1 MYNNSNYLSQNIQYE
16 NMPQF
21 YPNYN
26 YNNLYEPPQ
35 VNRYSE
41 SSGFNKTFQYN
52 QSEVTNNQ
60 SVIDLYQREKDTELI
75 NNFIDEN
82 SNSKTDIKFKNEV
95 KNNKKLGISQ
105 IKSLLSSIN
114 KLNVNLKEEI
124 LSLEEEKCKLETSE
138 LNEKLQKCL
147 KIKMEI
153 EKLSLMI
160 REDDVIF
167 KFKELVDKRKK
178 KRMREKKLR
187 AKWKAGKLLDAER
200 RDRLHAAADAWIRDK
215 QDVIEREKQEE
226 NLRKD
231 ADMILS
237 DIRNKRSD
245 ARKYLSVLNELK
257 SLRKVKSANARA
269 RGEKLSVAADQ
280 AFENI
285 IIQLIEQW
293 SKLDREYSIEEH
305 GLKLMLQTDNEKVI
319 TRQKKNNFDDWEI
332 AIFGRKLSSV
342 NNGVKN
348 DFNKFVMIRFMW
360 DRYINYHGE
369 GRRIP
374 IGWVMPEFPS
384 SAAWQKCL
392 KKI

>member
-21 YPNYN
+21 YANYN
-26 YNNLYEPPQ
+26 YSNLYEQPQ
-35 VNRYSE
+35 VNRYND
-41 SSGFNKTFQYN
+41 SSGFNKTFEYN
-52 QSEVTNNQ
+52 QSDVTSNQ
-60 SVIDLYQREKDTELI
+60 LVIDVYQREKDTELI

-82 SNSKTDIKFKNEV
+82 SNLKADKKFNHKE
-95 KNNKKLGISQ
+95 KNKKLGITQ

-124 LSLEEEKCKLETSE
+124 SSLEEEKFKLDTEE
-138 LNEKLQKCL
+138 LNEKLQKCMR
-147 KIKMEI
+147 IKMEV

-160 REDDVIF
+160 REDDVIL
-167 KFKELVDKRKK
+167 KFKKLIDQRKK

-187 AKWKAGKLLDAER
+187 AKWKASKLLDAER

-257 SLRKVKSANARA
+257 NLRKVKSANARA

-285 IIQLIEQW
+285 IG
-293 SKLDREYSIEEH
+293 KYYF
-305 GLKLMLQTDNEKVI
+305 
-319 TRQKKNNFDDWEI
+319 KNY
-332 AIFGRKLSSV
+332 L
-342 NNGVKN
+342 
-348 DFNKFVMIRFMW
+348 
-360 DRYINYHGE
+360 
-369 GRRIP
+369 
-374 IGWVMPEFPS
+374 
-384 SAAWQKCL
+384 
-392 KKI
+392 

>member
-21 YPNYN
+21 YANYN
-26 YNNLYEPPQ
+26 YSNLYEQPQ
-35 VNRYSE
+35 VNRYND
-41 SSGFNKTFQYN
+41 SSGFNKTFEYN
-52 QSEVTNNQ
+52 QSDVTSNQ
-60 SVIDLYQREKDTELI
+60 LVIDVYQREKDTELI

-82 SNSKTDIKFKNEV
+82 SNLKADKKFNHKE
-95 KNNKKLGISQ
+95 KNKKLGITQ

-124 LSLEEEKCKLETSE
+124 SSLEEEKFKLDTEE
-138 LNEKLQKCL
+138 LNEKLQKCMR
-147 KIKMEI
+147 IKMEV

-160 REDDVIF
+160 REDDVIL
-167 KFKELVDKRKK
+167 KFKKLIDQRKK

-187 AKWKAGKLLDAER
+187 AKWKASKLLDAER

-257 SLRKVKSANARA
+257 NLRKVKSANARA

-285 IIQLIEQW
+285 IVQLIEQW

-319 TRQKKNNFDDWEI
+319 TRQKKNNFDDWEV
-332 AIFGRKLSSV
+332 AIFGRKLSPV

>member
-1 MYNNSNYLSQNIQYE
+1 M
-16 NMPQF
+16 
-21 YPNYN
+21 
-26 YNNLYEPPQ
+26 
-35 VNRYSE
+35 R
-41 SSGFNKTFQYN
+41 
-52 QSEVTNNQ
+52 
-60 SVIDLYQREKDTELI
+60 
-75 NNFIDEN
+75 
-82 SNSKTDIKFKNEV
+82 
-95 KNNKKLGISQ
+95 
-105 IKSLLSSIN
+105 
-114 KLNVNLKEEI
+114 
-124 LSLEEEKCKLETSE
+124 
-138 LNEKLQKCL
+138 
-147 KIKMEI
+147 IKMEV

-160 REDDVIF
+160 REDDVIL
-167 KFKELVDKRKK
+167 KFKKLIDQRKK

-187 AKWKAGKLLDAER
+187 AKWKASKLLDAER

-257 SLRKVKSANARA
+257 NLRKVKSANARA

-285 IIQLIEQW
+285 IVQLIEQW

-319 TRQKKNNFDDWEI
+319 TRQKKNNFDDWEV
-332 AIFGRKLSSV
+332 AIFGRKLSPV